1 MVETNHTNVIA
12 EIGINHNGSLD
23 LAKRLIDAAN
33 IAGCDYVKFQKREPD
48 ICVPE
53 AQKDKLR
60 ETPWG
65 TIKYIDY
72 KKRIEFGK
80 EEYDEIDRYCKDQG
94 IKWFASVWDLA
105 STDFMASYTDV
116 GKIPSALITDL
127 ELLKYAREKF
137 NFLIISTGM
146 STEDEIEEAVRVG
159 KPDVIMHTNSSY
171 PSAYEELNLNYIKH
185 LRKKYPDAA
194 IGYSGHE
201 YGLVTTFAAVTLGAN
216 WIERHV
222 TLDRTMWGSDQASSV
237 DPVGTIKL
245 LRGIRILEQSLGPEE
260 QTERIL
266 FPSELS
272 KRKSLRGK

>member
-1 MVETNHTNVIA
+1 MVDVNHTNVIA

-53 AQKDKLR
+53 AQKDKMR

-65 TIKYIDY
+65 TMKYIDY

-94 IKWFASVWDLA
+94 IKWFASVWDLP
-105 STDFMASYTDV
+105 STDFMASYTDI

-245 LRGIRILEQSLGPEE
+245 LRGIRILEQSLGTEE